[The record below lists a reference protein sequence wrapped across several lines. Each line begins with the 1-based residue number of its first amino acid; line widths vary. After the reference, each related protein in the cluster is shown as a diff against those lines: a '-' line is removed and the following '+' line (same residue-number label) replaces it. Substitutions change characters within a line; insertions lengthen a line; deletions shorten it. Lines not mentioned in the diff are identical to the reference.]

1 MCVGNIVDD
10 EMAEITGY
18 LNHQDNFPV
27 LHEEPMVYLGTK
39 LIEAEWRIYASV
51 N

>member
-1 MCVGNIVDD
+1 MVAIEFDLMFPSD
-10 EMAEITGY
+10 IPITQ
-18 LNHQDNFPV
+18 HTPV
-27 LHEEPMVYLGTK
+27 AAFTNTVK